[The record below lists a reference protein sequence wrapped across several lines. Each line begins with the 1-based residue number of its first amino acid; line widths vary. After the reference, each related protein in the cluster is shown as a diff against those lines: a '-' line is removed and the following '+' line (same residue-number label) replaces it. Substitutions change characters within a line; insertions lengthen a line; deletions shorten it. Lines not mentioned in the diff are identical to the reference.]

1 MGSNVWPLARLS
13 LVVVED
19 AIVGGGGV
27 GLSPLVFFVL
37 GDDDGAGVSPNV
49 DDIAEVI
56 VGVVVRL
63 SIVLLD
69 VFKDALAAFSAPLV
83 ANPSPIL
90 LVAIVFFF
98 HLDGDLETWRG
109 R

>member
-1 MGSNVWPLARLS
+1 MA
-13 LVVVED
+13 
-19 AIVGGGGV
+19 
-27 GLSPLVFFVL
+27 F
-37 GDDDGAGVSPNV
+37 GDDDSACISPDV
-49 DDIAEVI
+49 DDVAEVI

-63 SIVLLD
+63 SIVFLD

-109 R
+109 Q